1 MRPKASPFKCGLHFV
16 ALLVSLLLLC
26 GVRSLA
32 LDPQRE
38 LSQFSRQVWQ
48 TENGLPQNSVHAVIQ
63 TRDGYVWAATEE
75 GLARF
80 DGLGFFVFD
89 KENTPQLKTNDV
101 RSVMQ
106 DRAGALWLSTSEGL
120 VRLAGGEAASFTTE
134 QGLPSDDVELA
145 FEDRAGQIWVGTAA
159 GLARLS
165 AGAFKSFTTR
175 DGLAAGGVQA
185 LFEDGEGT
193 LWVGTTGGL
202 SRFRDEKFESFDAG
216 ERDASERPAGVGVGA
231 VEQGVGAIEQGVDAI
246 EQGAD
251 GCLWL
256 GTPDGLACYREG
268 RFKNYSTR
276 DGLPNDRVISLH
288 ADRRGG
294 LWVGTAGGLCRFREG
309 RFETFA
315 AGDALAG
322 AIILSVFEDAEG
334 SLWVGTE
341 SGGLSQLKE
350 KKFTTYTTKEGLSSD
365 LVKSVYEDRKGN
377 VWVGTYGGGL
387 NLLRDGRVKTYT
399 TKDGLP
405 SNIVLALY
413 ADAEGSLWVGTPDG
427 LSRLRAGKFE
437 TYTTAD
443 GLPNDFVR
451 SIYADAEGSLWV
463 GTRGGLARL
472 KGGEFESYTTQD
484 GLPNNFVGT
493 IYEDARGQLWVGT
506 LGGLSRFAEGKFTSY
521 TTKDGLSD
529 NVVISVYGDREG
541 RLWIGTNGA
550 GLNLLEGG
558 KFTSF
563 TTRDGLPNDVIY
575 RILEDGRGRLWMS
588 CNKGI
593 FSLSKDELEEF
604 AAGRTHSL
612 SPVVYGTADGM
623 TTRECSGGGHPSGW
637 RGADGRL
644 WFSTI
649 KGVATIDPERLAP
662 NEQPP
667 PTVVEQFRVDGEPV
681 AAAPGLELAPGKT
694 RFDFYYAGLSFV
706 APEKV
711 RYKYRLIG
719 FDRDWVDGGDRR
731 VAYYTNLGPGD
742 YRFEVIASNND
753 GVWSRAPAAV
763 SFRLR
768 PHFYRT
774 AWFYALCALGLCLL
788 AWQLYALRLR
798 QVRARFGAVLQERNR
813 IAREIHD
820 NLAQEI
826 LGVSVQL
833 EIVARLMPKS
843 TEAARTH
850 LDRARS
856 LVRSSIAEARRY
868 VWDLRSQSLEEQDLP
883 TALAEM
889 TRRLTAGSDVQTQFQ
904 VGGTF
909 RPLPPQVEN
918 NLLRIGQEAVNN
930 AVRHAQAHTITVNLD
945 FDASSVRLSVR
956 DDGRGFDQ
964 PSASNGSNGHF
975 GLISMRERAEEM
987 GGSVRVN
994 SRPGEG
1000 SEVLV
1005 SVPIEA

>member
-1 MRPKASPFKCGLHFV
+1 MRLSGPPLKCKARFVGL
-16 ALLVSLLLLC
+16 LLALLLLC
-26 GVRSLA
+26 GGRALA
-32 LDPQRE
+32 LDPRRE
-38 LSQFSRQVWQ
+38 LAQFGRESWQ
-48 TENGLPQNSVHAVIQ
+48 TENGLPQNTVHCVIQ
-63 TRDGYVWAATEE
+63 TRDGYLWAATEE

-80 DGLGFFVFD
+80 DGLGFVVFD
-89 KENTPQLKTNDV
+89 KENTPQLKSNDV

-106 DRAGALWLSTSEGL
+106 DRAGALWLSTAEGL
-120 VRLAGGEAASFTTE
+120 VRLTGGEAAAFTTAH
-134 QGLPSDDVELA
+134 GLPSDDVELTY
-145 FEDRAGQIWVGTAA
+145 EDRAGDLWVGTAA
-159 GLARLS
+159 GLSRYRE
-165 AGAFKSFTTR
+165 GAFTNFTTR
-175 DGLAAGGVQA
+175 DGLAGNTVEA
-185 LFEDGEGT
+185 LFEDGEGA
-193 LWVGTTGGL
+193 LWVGTTEGL
-202 SRFRDEKFESFDAG
+202 SRLKDGEFRSFGASDGLAG
-216 ERDASERPAGVGVGA
+216 AGV
-231 VEQGVGAIEQGVDAI
+231 EAI

-256 GTPDGLACYREG
+256 GTPDGLSCFREG
-268 RFKNYSTR
+268 RFRNYSAR
-276 DGLPNDRVISLH
+276 DGLPNDRVISLR
-288 ADRRGG
+288 AGRAGG
-294 LWVGTAGGLCRFREG
+294 LWVGTAGGLARFGEG
-309 RFETFA
+309 RFETFNNS
-315 AGDALAG
+315 DALASG
-322 AIILSVFEDAEG
+322 IILSIFEDAEG

-341 SGGLSQLKE
+341 SGGLSQLKD
-350 KKFTTYTTKEGLSSD
+350 KKFTTYTTREGLSSD

-387 NLLRDGRVKTYT
+387 NLLKDGRVKTYT
-399 TKDGLP
+399 TKEGLP
-405 SNIVLALY
+405 SNIVLALFD
-413 ADAEGSLWVGTPDG
+413 DAEGDLWVGTPDG
-427 LSRLRAGKFE
+427 LSRLREGKFT
-437 TYTTAD
+437 TYTSAD

-451 SIYADAEGSLWV
+451 SIYEDAEGSLWV

-472 KGGEFESYTTQD
+472 KGGEFETYTTAD
-484 GLPNNFVGT
+484 GLPNDFVGT
-493 IYEDARGQLWVGT
+493 IYEDAGGQVWVGT
-506 LGGLSRFAEGKFTSY
+506 LGGLSKFAGGKFTNY

-529 NVVISVYGDREG
+529 NVVISIYGDAQG

-593 FSLSKDELEEF
+593 FRLSKAELEEF
-604 AAGRTHSL
+604 AAGRTHTL

-637 RGADGRL
+637 RDRQGRL

-649 KGVATIDPERLAP
+649 KGVATIDPERLVS

-667 PTVVEQFRVDGEPV
+667 PTAIEQFRVDGEPV

-711 RYKYRLIG
+711 RYKYRLEG
-719 FDRDWVDGGDRR
+719 FDKDWVDGGDRR

-742 YRFEVIASNND
+742 YRFEVIACNND
-753 GVWSRAPAAV
+753 GVWSSTPAAV

-774 AWFYALCALGLCLL
+774 AWFYALCAVGLCLL

-798 QVRARFGAVLQERNR
+798 QVRARFAAVLQERNR
-813 IAREIHD
+813 IARELHD

-833 EIVARLMPKS
+833 EIVARLMNTS

-850 LDRARS
+850 LDRARA

-868 VWDLRSQSLEEQDLP
+868 VWDLRSQSLEERDLP

-889 TRRLTAGSDVQTQFQ
+889 TRRLTAESGVQTQFQ

-930 AVRHAQAHTITVNLD
+930 AVRHAQARTIAVNLD
-945 FDASSVRLSVR
+945 FDARGVRLSVR
-956 DDGRGFDQ
+956 DDGRGFDRQ
-964 PSASNGSNGHF
+964 SQSNGSNGHF
-975 GLISMRERAEEM
+975 GLVSMRERAEEM
-987 GGSVRVN
+987 GGSVQIN
-994 SRPGEG
+994 SSPGEG

-1005 SVPIEA
+1005 SVPIKGEIT

>member
-1 MRPKASPFKCGLHFV
+1 MRLPSPPRECKAHFTGLLIT
-16 ALLVSLLLLC
+16 LLVLC
-26 GVRSLA
+26 GGRALA
-32 LDPQRE
+32 LDTRRE
-38 LSQFSRQVWQ
+38 LAQFSRQVWQ
-48 TENGLPQNSVHAVIQ
+48 TENGLPQNTVHSVIQ

-80 DGLGFFVFD
+80 DGLGFVVFD
-89 KENTPQLKTNDV
+89 KENTPQLKSNDV

-106 DRAGALWLSTSEGL
+106 DKRGALWLSTAEGL
-120 VRLAGGEAASFTTE
+120 VRLSNGEANAYTTQ
-134 QGLPSDDVELA
+134 QGLPSNDVELA
-145 FEDRAGQIWVGTAA
+145 YETSAGDIWVGTSS
-159 GLARLS
+159 GLSRYY
-165 AGAFKSFTTR
+165 AGAFTNFTAR
-175 DGLAAGGVQA
+175 DGLAAGSAEA
-185 LFEDGEGT
+185 LFEDADGA
-193 LWVGTTGGL
+193 LWVGTTEGL
-202 SRFRDEKFESFDAG
+202 SRFKDGKFVSFDAG
-216 ERDASERPAGVGVGA
+216 DGLNGGVN
-231 VEQGVGAIEQGVDAI
+231 AI

-256 GTPDGLACYREG
+256 GTPGGLSCYREG
-268 RFKNYSTR
+268 RFKNYSAR
-276 DGLPNDRVISLH
+276 DGLPNDRVISLR
-288 ADRRGG
+288 ADREGG
-294 LWVGTAGGLCRFREG
+294 LWVGTAGGLTRFREG
-309 RFETFA
+309 RFETFNA
-315 AGDALAG
+315 ADALASG
-322 AIILSVFEDAEG
+322 IILSIFEDAEG

-341 SGGLSQLKE
+341 SGGLSQLKD
-350 KKFTTYTTKEGLSSD
+350 KKFTTFTTKEGLASD
-365 LVKSVYEDRKGN
+365 LVKSVYEDRRGN

-387 NLLRDGRVKTYT
+387 SLLRDGRVKTYT
-399 TKDGLP
+399 TKEGLA
-405 SNIVLALY
+405 SNIVLALFD
-413 ADAEGSLWVGTPDG
+413 DAEGDLWVGTPDG
-427 LSRLRAGKFE
+427 LSRLREGKFT
-437 TYTTAD
+437 TYTSAD

-463 GTRGGLARL
+463 GTRGGLARM
-472 KGGEFESYTTQD
+472 KNGAFETYTTKD
-484 GLPNNFVGT
+484 GLPNDFVGT
-493 IYEDARGQLWVGT
+493 IYEDAGGSLWVGT
-506 LGGLSRFAEGKFTSY
+506 LGGLSRFAGGKFTNY
-521 TTKDGLSD
+521 TTADGLSD
-529 NVVISVYGDREG
+529 NVVISIYGDREG

-575 RILEDGRGRLWMS
+575 RILEDGRGNLWMS

-593 FSLSKDELEEF
+593 FRLSKSELEEF
-604 AAGRTHSL
+604 ASGRVHSL

-637 RGADGRL
+637 RDREGRL

-649 KGVATIDPERLAP
+649 KGVATIDPEGLAS
-662 NEQPP
+662 NEQQPP
-667 PTVVEQFRVDGEPV
+667 VVVEQFRVDGEPV
-681 AAAPGLELAPGKT
+681 SAASSVELAPGKT

-711 RYKYRLIG
+711 RYKYRLLG
-719 FDRDWVDGGDRR
+719 FDKDWVDGGDRR

-742 YRFEVIASNND
+742 YRFEVIACNND
-753 GVWSRAPAAV
+753 GVWSSAPAAV

-798 QVRARFGAVLQERNR
+798 QVRARFSAVLQERNR

-833 EIVARLMPKS
+833 EIVARLMPVS
-843 TEAARTH
+843 TETARTH

-868 VWDLRSQSLEEQDLP
+868 VWDLRSQSLEDRDLP

-889 TRRLTAGSDVQTQFQ
+889 TRRLTAETNVQTQFQ
-904 VGGTF
+904 VSGTF
-909 RPLPPQVEN
+909 RPLPAQVEN
-918 NLLRIGQEAVNN
+918 NLLRIGQETVNN
-930 AVRHAQAHTITVNLD
+930 AVRHAQARTITVNLD
-945 FDASSVRLSVR
+945 FDARNVRLSVR
-956 DDGRGFDQ
+956 DDGRGFEQ
-964 PSASNGSNGHF
+964 QSQSNGTNGHF
-975 GLISMRERAEEM
+975 GLISIRERAEEM
-987 GGSVRVN
+987 GGSVRIN
-994 SRPGEG
+994 SRAGEG

-1005 SVPIEA
+1005 SVPIES